1 VILGTPD
8 HSIIVVDE
16 NDTEDQ
22 LLQDR
27 IGSPITKIA
36 VAPNGKFLACFRRDG
51 VLTVLSV
58 TFTTKVFPLPSYLSI
73 CPSLSP
79 LIAP

>member
-1 VILGTPD
+1 MNSQVILGTPD
-8 HSIIVVDE
+8 SSIIVVDE
-16 NDTEDQ
+16 NDFEDQ

-27 IGSPITKIA
+27 IGAPISKIA

-58 TFTTKVFPLPSYLSI
+58 TFTTKVSF
-73 CPSLSP
+73 SLSSTSHSP
-79 LIAP
+79 LLL

>member
-27 IGSPITKIA
+27 IGAPITKIA

-58 TFTTKVFPLPSYLSI
+58 TFTTKVTF
-73 CPSLSP
+73 SLTCLTSCD
-79 LIAP
+79 LLC